1 MVNFVDSI
9 VVRLA
14 LQLVAQE
21 NNEGSR
27 SQSVVILAN
36 TIFELLRTTLELVPD
51 SDQKFVIAAYL

>member
-1 MVNFVDSI
+1 VVNFVDSI